1 MALPKFDE
9 VKQREEWDQL
19 VSKDRL
25 DVLRQYSDYAYND
38 LKPFFDEKP
47 ELFDEFL
54 GYIESEENA
63 IRKNAPRIDKEI
75 LEGKLTLSQK
85 IAEVPQQL
93 LGGFIDIGEDVA
105 RFANRVSGSFQ
116 SSVRQDMI
124 RELEESGDMNAIQY
138 AQKIKE
144 YDVSQGKETEER
156 TEGISD
162 IAQATREFTGSEY
175 DPRLGLFG
183 VVPRAGASLAIP
195 TGAGAVALKT
205 IGPRAATAV
214 AALVGSQLEGI
225 NQYNSAIDLGASEE
239 DAVKAWALGSAIGT
253 TEALPISKVFG
264 RFLNRVDNISG
275 GGFKRQLAKAA
286 ATGVT
291 GAIEEGTQEYFQTVA
306 GNLVAQKLYDE
317 ERGLFDD
324 AVQSAQAGGI
334 LGGMINSIA
343 GIGRRVGRNRASSQ
357 QDLDST
363 IDQEQVAISDEIRRQ
378 QQQQQQREIEE
389 QPDGIQ
395 QVEEEILQEE
405 DGRGAQE
412 VIATQ
417 EEVAQEP
424 VQEPVTEEE
433 VALSPEPEIV
443 EEVAPEVEGRRQEL
457 EVLVSDTR
465 DRISELSQELQDP
478 DLDADQVEAV
488 QSQINEANQILRT
501 DLQELQTLAPAEPVA
516 AVEEPTVAEEM
527 VEAAVVEE
535 GVEAA
540 GAPIVIGR
548 ESFNSI
554 EQATERLRSLE
565 NERENI
571 FNMREDAIDILED
584 GDLSQTAL
592 EATQANIDDMTR
604 RLGTID
610 STIADFRQSVEDIR
624 PVTPSIN
631 KIAQKASTKVAP
643 LTQENLREGVTI
655 ASETQDI
662 APGTSIDGVDTAPD
676 FSPPQA
682 GGLGPGAASIRE
694 FKESSFVKNIRKN
707 KAINGDLP
715 ENLEFNIVANHI
727 PQTRQAWVNR
737 AIEEI
742 KRDGVAQSYE
752 DFIREFN
759 EEKGFLGKT
768 VEMFQTKAPLIA
780 KGFIVAKQLEIKR
793 KKALEAGEVA
803 LSEEIEDKIVDI
815 FGSLNAYGTSVGRD
829 INAYSLLSL
838 LSPEGQIKIL
848 EREIKTQGKKQKARN
863 AGEDLDIENVV
874 KSAQKKTKGSPEK
887 FKNALIRELEKSFG
901 KKRGQRVLKRKE
913 GLFEKLDEAAQDTV
927 ITDQVYNQVLDEFYL
942 GETLTK
948 AERRVAID
956 AIEAS
961 MSANGVL
968 RTVKFDEAKQVF
980 SQKVPP
986 KIADAVFEIYRANLF
1001 SGLATQL
1008 IGPLSTLQNVGLAY
1022 GSSLLS
1028 DVKDIFTRGEL
1039 GKRAREFRRGYTSQ
1053 AARTRAR
1060 IGRGKAF
1067 YDLPIKGSETRYGSG
1082 NAILELNRRVKGTP
1096 WEPIVRFWTSAQW
1109 TYRIMGLA
1117 DQTMKSHQMQGE
1129 AALLA
1134 YENALREG
1142 IDPSLRQDYIEKES
1156 GRFTQDTFDVALA
1169 NAEKE
1174 FQDLYGEPKTNKDK
1188 KLVESRALEILDEQM
1203 NPDILNPAELAG
1215 LRSTLMQE
1223 PEGALGGMARG
1234 IENILQ
1240 KLAVDTRYGKFRVGG
1255 IVVPVVRITA
1265 NVLQRMLDVSGLGML
1280 AGFRKSLTLAEQQR
1294 IKNEAY
1300 LAMASYLSIIGASFL
1315 EFFKDDPEDRWI
1327 QLHGEGPGGGVKPIV
1342 YGDNWIPFSIELKLP
1357 GMDKSMF
1364 IPFKET
1370 FVAIPLSAAAG
1381 MQDAMRYDQDVNDEK
1396 GWVNHLLNVVP
1407 DGLLSVVQ
1415 STVSIGPLQGIED
1428 LSERITLKSTESAG
1442 KKASNFFENY
1452 ITNQIVPMSSLA
1464 RDIVNVMDPRVT
1476 NKDVL
1481 GATMSEALPFVKGQT
1496 EILLGAFGE
1505 EVERPTF
1512 KALKRFF
1519 QFQSDDPVY
1528 NLLRSKNI
1536 SVSSFQKSGGVAITP
1551 SDIKKPEKR
1560 KLESYITNSSNPDPY
1575 TMDRQTYLNYYKTAR
1590 AAAKKEISK
1599 NIGRLSQASQPEIQ
1613 DYVNRVIRFY
1623 ENAEKRKIFYGSDAE
1638 KRSYIRENQFK
1649 IKVP

>member
-25 DVLRQYSDYAYND
+25 DVLRQYSDYAYQD
-38 LKPFFDEKP
+38 LKPFFDEQP

-54 GYIESEENA
+54 GYIESEEDR
-63 IRKNAPRIDKEI
+63 IRKEAPRVDKEV
-75 LEGKLTLSQK
+75 LEGKLTLGQK
-85 IAEVPQQL
+85 ISQIPQQL

-105 RFANRVSGSFQ
+105 RFANRITGSAQ

-124 RELEESGDMNAIQY
+124 RELEDSGDVGAIQY

-144 YDVSQGKETEER
+144 YDVAQGQRTEER
-156 TEGISD
+156 TQEISD
-162 IAQATREFTGSEY
+162 IAQSTREFTGSEY

-183 VVPRAGASLAIP
+183 VVPRAGASFAVP
-195 TGAGAVALKT
+195 AGAGGVALKV

-214 AALVGSQLEGI
+214 AALTGSQLEGI

-239 DAVKAWALGSAIGT
+239 DAVKAWALGTAVGT
-253 TEALPISKVFG
+253 TEAIPISRVFN
-264 RFLNRVDNISG
+264 RFLNRVDNLSG
-275 GGFKRQLAKAA
+275 GAFKKQMAKAA
-286 ATGVT
+286 ATGT
-291 GAIEEGTQEYFQTVA
+291 AGAIEEGAQEYFQTVA
-306 GNLVAQKLYDE
+306 GNLIAQKLYDE

-324 AVQSAQAGGI
+324 AFQSAQAGGI
-334 LGGMINSIA
+334 LGGIINTIA
-343 GIGRRVGRNRASSQ
+343 GTGRRGGRNRATGQ

-363 IDQEQVAISDEIRRQ
+363 IEQEGLAISDEIRRQ
-378 QQQQQQREIEE
+378 QQQQQQRERLE
-389 QPDGIQ
+389 DGI
-395 QVEEEILQEE
+395 QVEEEAVQE
-405 DGRGAQE
+405 GRPEEEVVTEE
-412 VIATQ
+412 VIA
-417 EEVAQEP
+417 EEP

-433 VALSPEPEIV
+433 VAPTPEAEIV

-501 DLQELQTLAPAEPVA
+501 DLQELQTLVPAEPVA
-516 AVEEPTVAEEM
+516 AVEEPTVAEEV
-527 VEAAVVEE
+527 VEAPIGEE
-535 GVEAA
+535 GVEAS

-571 FNMREDAIDILED
+571 FNMREDAIDILEE
-584 GDLSQTAL
+584 GNLSQTAL

-631 KIAQKASTKVAP
+631 KIAQKASTRVAP

-715 ENLEFNIVANHI
+715 ENLEFNIVANYI

-793 KKALEAGEVA
+793 KKALEAGETA
-803 LSEEIEDKIVDI
+803 LAEEIEDKIVDI

-848 EREIKTQGKKQKARN
+848 EREIKTEGKKQKARN
-863 AGEDLDIENVV
+863 AGEDLDIENVA

-901 KKRGQRVLKRKE
+901 KKRGQRVLKRKK

-927 ITDQVYNQVLDEFYL
+927 ITDQVYNEVLDEYYL

-948 AERRVAID
+948 AERRLAID

-986 KIADAVFEIYRANLF
+986 QIADAVFEIYRANLF

-1039 GKRAREFRRGYTSQ
+1039 GKRAREFRRGYTSP

-1067 YDLPIKGSETRYGSG
+1067 YDLPIKGAETRYGSG

-1142 IDPSLRQDYIEKES
+1142 IDPSLRQDYIERES

-1357 GMDKSMF
+1357 GMDKSLF

-1623 ENAEKRKIFYGSDAE
+1623 ENAEKRKIFYGSDAA